1 MRLSPHFTL
10 NELMRSQ
17 AAARHGIDNRP
28 GAREIESLRE
38 LSSGILEPVR
48 AYFGRP
54 FSPSSGYR
62 CARLN
67 RLIGG
72 AENSQHMFG
81 EAVDLEIPG
90 VSNLELA
97 VYIRDNLV
105 FDQLILEY
113 PVKDDP
119 NAGWVHCSLTAR
131 ESSRA
136 RERSWGA
143 SEGRDNRGQVMTR
156 TRAGYR
162 AGLQG

>member
-28 GAREIESLRE
+28 GVREIESLKG
-38 LSSGILEPVR
+38 LSAGILEPVR
-48 AYFGRP
+48 DHFGRP

-72 AENSQHMFG
+72 ARNSQHMLG
-81 EAVDLEIPG
+81 EAVDFEIPG
-90 VSNLELA
+90 VPNLDLA
-97 VYIRDNLV
+97 LYIRDNLV

-113 PVKDDP
+113 PVKESAD
-119 NAGWVHCSLTAR
+119 AGWVHCSLR
-131 ESSRA
+131 GRGSLKS
-136 RERSWGA
+136 
-143 SEGRDNRGQVMTR
+143 RDNRGQVMTR

-162 AGLQG
+162 AGLQH